1 MIGFRT
7 EIEPH
12 LGSAA
17 ILRRSV
23 RLIAALTFCWLA
35 LLQAPASAQDEPLP
49 FDLQLSIW
57 NLVLD
62 EFDEEAEASELERR
76 RVDELKVQLSEI
88 RVEAE
93 AIKAD
98 FEARLAPFQSQLD
111 TLGPPPEE
119 GAAPEPAE
127 IAAQRERLGADIAGI
142 DGQIKQ
148 VELIIT
154 RADEL
159 DRRVA
164 RLARRQLL
172 DQLSSSFP
180 FPLAPDTVSTAV
192 PEFLGV
198 VREIAESP
206 GIWWRG
212 LEPEDRET
220 VVIRS
225 LIVLPLA
232 LAIGLLFRF
241 VLRRWIGRDP
251 AIVEPTYTRS
261 LIGAVAEACA
271 TGIIPALIF
280 AGFLYRATHQTTL
293 ITGPFR
299 DFVVAFC
306 TAMILIILAWS
317 LPRAVLSPDS
327 PNWRLIA
334 IDPKN
339 ARKIGARISVL
350 AAIVAV
356 DVLLRLFGEHHDT
369 SDELL
374 ALYVLVV
381 SSAEAILLLSLTPSR
396 LWAEDG
402 SSAPPAP
409 DDEDEETAGKP
420 PRTWMYLRRA
430 VAGAA
435 AISILAAFLGFSYLS
450 AYLTTNLVIS
460 SVVLGVLILLRGVLR
475 ELIGAAFRSRFLMA
489 KLRIRHRMRTLA
501 KFWFRVALDV
511 ILGYV
516 ALVAIAPAWGV
527 PQGDV
532 WRLTVRLLS
541 GVKIGNVT
549 ISIAD
554 ILIAVFA
561 FLAAIVLTRMAQ
573 RALEDQILPHT
584 RLDVGVRNSIKAGI
598 GYAGIALAALIAFAL
613 LGLDLSN
620 IAIIAGAL
628 SVGIG
633 FGLQSVVNNF
643 VSGMILLVERP
654 IKAGDWIQ
662 IGEHEGFVRRISVRA
677 TEIETFTRA
686 SVIIPNSELLSG
698 SLTNL
703 THKDQY
709 GRVDVN
715 VGVAY
720 GSDVDQVMA
729 ILRECL
735 DAHPQ
740 ILNFPES
747 SVVFLGF
754 GDSSLDFQARGFIS
768 SIVWRI
774 FVQSDLLVDIYRRL
788 NDAGIEIPFPQ
799 RDLHLKDIDR
809 LEAAL
814 ANRPRPPESPAP
826 RPPTD
831 GAREKA

>member
-1 MIGFRT
+1 ML
-7 EIEPH
+7 P
-12 LGSAA
+12 
-17 ILRRSV
+17 
-23 RLIAALTFCWLA
+23 
-35 LLQAPASAQDEPLP
+35 APAVGQDEPLP
-49 FDLQLSIW
+49 FEIQLTIW
-57 NLVLD
+57 NLILD
-62 EFDEEAEASELERR
+62 QVDQEAEAPGLERR
-76 RVDELKVQLSEI
+76 RVDEIKVQLAEI
-88 RVEAE
+88 RTEAE
-93 AIKAD
+93 GIKAE
-98 FEARLAPFQSQLD
+98 FEARFEPFQSQLD
-111 TLGPPPEE
+111 ALGPPPEE

-127 IAAQRERLGADIAGI
+127 IATQRERLSADIAVI

-148 VELIIT
+148 VELIIA
-154 RADEL
+154 RAGEL
-159 DRRVA
+159 DRRIT
-164 RLARRQLL
+164 RLARRQLF
-172 DQLSSSFP
+172 DQLSTSFP

-206 GIWWRG
+206 FAWWRA
-212 LEPEDRET
+212 LDSEDRRT
-220 VVIRS
+220 VTIRAI
-225 LIVLPLA
+225 IVLPLA
-232 LAIGLLFRF
+232 LAIGLFFRIA
-241 VLRRWIGRDP
+241 LRRWFGRDP

-261 LIGAVAEACA
+261 LISAVAEAVA
-271 TGIIPALIF
+271 TGIVPALIF
-280 AGFLYRATHQTTL
+280 AGFLYRATHQATL
-293 ITGPFR
+293 IGGPFR

-306 TAMILIILAWS
+306 TAMILIILAWA
-317 LPRAVLSPDS
+317 LPRAVLAPDH
-327 PNWRLIA
+327 PNWRLIPVK
-334 IDPKN
+334 PKN
-339 ARKIGARISVL
+339 ARKISRRISVL
-350 AAIVAV
+350 AGIVAV
-356 DVLLRLFGEHHDT
+356 DLLLRLFGEHHDT

-381 SSAEAILLLSLTPSR
+381 STLEATLLLSLTPSR
-396 LWAEDG
+396 LWTEDG
-402 SSAPPAP
+402 TGAPLEP
-409 DDEDEETAGKP
+409 DDDDDEEQSDKP
-420 PRTWMYLRRA
+420 PQPWLYLRRA
-430 VAGAA
+430 VAAA
-435 AISILAAFLGFSYLS
+435 SVVSILAAFLGFSYLS

-489 KLRIRHRMRTLA
+489 KLRIRHRMRTIA
-501 KFWFRVALDV
+501 KFWFRIALDV
-511 ILGYV
+511 VLGFV
-516 ALVAIAPAWGV
+516 ALVALAPAWGV

-532 WRLTVRLLS
+532 WRLTSRLLS
-541 GVKIGNVT
+541 GIEIGNVT
-549 ISIAD
+549 ISVTEIFV
-554 ILIAVFA
+554 AVFA
-561 FLAAIVLTRMAQ
+561 FFAAIVLTRMMQ
-573 RALEDQILPHT
+573 RALEDQILPQT
-584 RLDVGVRNSIKAGI
+584 RLDAGVRNSIKVGV

-620 IAIIAGAL
+620 LAIIAGAL

-633 FGLQSVVNNF
+633 FGLQSIVNNF

-698 SLTNL
+698 ALTNL

-720 GSDVDQVMA
+720 GSDVEQVMT

-735 DAHPQ
+735 EAHPR

-774 FVQSDLLVDIYRRL
+774 FVQSDLLVEIYRRL
-788 NDAGIEIPFPQ
+788 NEAGIEIPFPQ

-809 LEAAL
+809 LEAVL
-814 ANRPRPPESPAP
+814 ADRPRPPEPSAP

-831 GAREKA
+831 GAQEKA